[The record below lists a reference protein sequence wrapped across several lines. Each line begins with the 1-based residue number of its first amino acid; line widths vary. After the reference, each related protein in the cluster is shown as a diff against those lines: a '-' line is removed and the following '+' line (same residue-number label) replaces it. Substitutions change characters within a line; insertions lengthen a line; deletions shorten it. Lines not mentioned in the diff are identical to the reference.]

1 MIPSKKA
8 AISRCLPVCFLF
20 IFSFSFVQA
29 QLTPPVVNS
38 ATIYKQLKKL
48 NVLGSVLYIAA
59 HPDDENNG
67 FLPYLAK
74 EKLYR
79 TGYLSLT
86 RGDGGQNL
94 IGPEQGI
101 ELGMIRTQEL
111 LAARRMDGAEQYFS
125 SAYEFGYSK
134 NAAEALSIWNKA
146 QVLEDMVWVIRQ
158 FQPDILIARFP
169 ADARA
174 GHGHHWASG
183 ILANEAFKA
192 AASDTMFVEQ
202 FKRGVKPWQAKRILW
217 NGFNFGTNA
226 STNGPLKMDV
236 GAYDPILG
244 QSSGEIGGEAR
255 SMHKSQGEG
264 RPRRRGEIIENF
276 MTTGGDTARKDIME
290 GVVTD
295 WTRLPRGEEVQEL
308 LNQIIKAY
316 DFEYPEKSVSK
327 LVELYGLIQSLGLTY
342 PLGTAMPSEPAMK
355 NMSLWKQQKAE
366 EVKDLI
372 INCSGI
378 FAEATTREE
387 FVLQNDS
394 AAVTISVN
402 KRNNTPVLLRS
413 VVLDRSRIELAQQL
427 EQNRNYNFDL
437 KEEAYEP
444 AISKA
449 TQPYWLRLPQT
460 TGNFTIPDPTLV
472 GKAWNDALLNATFY
486 FVINDTEF
494 RITRPVQYKYVDA
507 VKGELYQPF
516 VMVPRISMS
525 LSPHVALL
533 NVKTESGKKASDSIK
548 IVYRSNFTQSAVPVT
563 LYILQDTVKT
573 VFEKQP
579 RDFEKGKSYTIALP
593 LKNYYKPFQEYI
605 EAAMR
610 ITVSSNIRAER
621 MEGYFD
627 SAKKEWIGAASKVT
641 GRTRDYQ
648 FSQYFKSIEY
658 DHIPNIYY
666 SFKDHIKFVPE
677 EIRTVGRKI
686 GYISGAGDMLPEAL
700 TEMGYEVTTLSRSD
714 ITDEG
719 LKRFDAIVIG
729 IRAHNIY
736 EWLSDKNDV
745 LNNYVF
751 NGGSL
756 ISQYIKSNNIGSKR
770 LKLGPYPF
778 SISAGS
784 RVTEENAKVD
794 FLLPQHAILNY
805 PNKITDK
812 DFAGWIQERSTY
824 QVDQMDPH
832 YEALLGMNDT
842 NEKQS
847 NGSLVTTKYGKGN
860 FTYVSLALF
869 RQLPGGIA
877 GAYKLLANI
886 IALPKNK

>member
-1 MIPSKKA
+1 MIQLKKA
-8 AISRCLPVCFLF
+8 AINRLLPVCFLLSL
-20 IFSFSFVQA
+20 FSFAQA

-38 ATIYKQLKKL
+38 ATIYTQLKKL
-48 NVLGSVLYIAA
+48 NVLGSVLYVAA

-101 ELGMIRTQEL
+101 ELGLIRTQEL

-125 SAYEFGYSK
+125 SAYEFGFSK
-134 NAAEALSIWNKA
+134 NAAEALSIWNKD
-146 QVLEDMVWVIRQ
+146 QVLADMVWVIRQ

-174 GHGHHWASG
+174 GHGHHWASA

-192 AASDTMFVEQ
+192 AASDTMFTEQ
-202 FKRGVKPWQAKRILW
+202 FKRGVRPWQAKRILW
-217 NGFNFGTNA
+217 NGFNFGNNA
-226 STNGPLKMDV
+226 NTNGPLKLDV

-276 MTTGGDTARKDIME
+276 MTTGGDTARTDIME
-290 GVVTD
+290 GIVTS
-295 WTRLPRGEEVQEL
+295 WKRIPGSESVQEL
-308 LNQIIKAY
+308 INKILKDY
-316 DFEYPEKSVSK
+316 SFEHPENSVND
-327 LVELYGLIQSLGLTY
+327 LVTLYGMIQSLNTFVT
-342 PLGTAMPSEPAMK
+342 PGTDAEALK
-355 NMSLWKQQKAE
+355 KLNLWKSQKAD

-372 INCSGI
+372 MNCSGI
-378 FAEATTREE
+378 FAEATTRDE
-387 FVLQNDS
+387 FVLQDDS

-402 KRNNTPVLLRS
+402 KRNNTPVVLRS
-413 VVLDRSRIELAQQL
+413 VVLDRSRIEPAQQL
-427 EQNRNYNFDL
+427 EQNRNYNFNL
-437 KEEAYEP
+437 KEEVYEP

-460 TGNFTIPDPTLV
+460 EGNFNIPDPTLV
-472 GKAWNDALLNATFY
+472 GKAWNDPLLNATFY
-486 FVINDTEF
+486 FVINGVEF
-494 RITRPVQYKYVDA
+494 KVTRPVQYKYVDP

-516 VMVPRISMS
+516 VIIPRVSMS
-525 LSPHVALL
+525 LSPHVALA
-533 NVKTESGKKASDSIK
+533 NVKTETGKKNNDSIR
-548 IVYRSNFTQSAVPVT
+548 IVYRSNFTQASVPTT
-563 LYILQDTVKT
+563 LYILADTVKT
-573 VFEKQP
+573 VFQKQL
-579 RDFEKGKSYTIALP
+579 RDFVKGKTYTISLP
-593 LKNYYKPFQEYI
+593 LKKYYNPEQKYI
-605 EAAMR
+605 GAAMR
-610 ITVSSNIRAER
+610 ISVSSDLRAQQ
-621 MEGYFD
+621 METYFD
-627 SAKKEWIGAASKVT
+627 SSKKELVQGATRIT
-641 GRTRDYQ
+641 GKTRDYQ
-648 FSQYFKSIEY
+648 FSEYFKSIEY
-658 DHIPNIYY
+658 DHIPNIHY
-666 SFKDHIKFVPE
+666 SFKDHIKFVKD

-686 GYISGAGDMLPEAL
+686 GYINGAGDLLPEAL
-700 TEMGYEVTTLSRSD
+700 TEMGYEVTILGKSD
-714 ITDEG
+714 ITDLG
-719 LKRFDAIVIG
+719 LKQFDAVVIG

-751 NGGSL
+751 NGGNL
-756 ISQYIKSNNIGSKR
+756 ISQYIKSNDIGVTPGVKV
-770 LKLGPYPF
+770 KLGPYPF
-778 SISAGS
+778 TISTGS
-784 RVTEENAKVD
+784 RVSEENAKVN
-794 FLLPQHAILNY
+794 FLLPEHSILNY

-812 DFAGWIQERSTY
+812 DFDGWIQERSTY
-824 QVDQMDPH
+824 QVTQMDPH

-860 FTYVSLALF
+860 FTYVSLVLF
-869 RQLPGGIA
+869 RQLPAGVA